1 MGLSSLFSKKPQQT
15 GSADE
20 IEGEYSSRAEEASQ
34 TVRGR
39 GKRKAAKASTEPLD
53 PVLPEKKR
61 ARRRLVG
68 AVALVIAAV
77 IGLPMVFDSEPKPL
91 PDDIAIQIPSK
102 DQPVP
107 RQDGARPAAAV
118 PAGAALDQ
126 HEEVV
131 DTHAS
136 LPVAAAS
143 QTGLASPKDST
154 KADPLRTQK
163 VAPSESDNSG
173 ADTDHRAAGA
183 TSKERLAVTKSKP
196 ATTPAADGVKQS
208 DGKAPAALAKAQKP
222 ASVAANPGGAS
233 DSSAH
238 STDSDAARARAILD
252 GDADPAVKDVVKPAA
267 KPGHIVLQV
276 AALTSR
282 DKVAELQGKLKA
294 AGIASHTQTV
304 ATDSGERI
312 RVRIGPFATKEEA
325 DRARARL
332 QGIGLSGSVVPG

>member
-20 IEGEYSSRAEEASQ
+20 NEGEYSSRAEEASQ
-34 TVRGR
+34 AVRGKA
-39 GKRKAAKASTEPLD
+39 KRKAGKSSSEPLD

-102 DQPVP
+102 DQPLP
-107 RQDGARPAAAV
+107 RQNGSRPAATV

-126 HEEVV
+126 REEMV
-131 DTHAS
+131 DPHAAV
-136 LPVAAAS
+136 PGGGAS
-143 QTGLASPKDST
+143 QTGLTAPKAGT
-154 KADPLRTQK
+154 KADPLREQTI
-163 VAPSESDNSG
+163 APSESDNSV
-173 ADTDHRAAGA
+173 ADTNHRTAGAAGTDHPTVA
-183 TSKERLAVTKSKP
+183 KSNP
-196 ATTPAADGVKQS
+196 ATTPVANGVKQP
-208 DGKAPAALAKAQKP
+208 DGRAPAALAKTPKP
-222 ASVAANPGGAS
+222 ATVTAS
-233 DSSAH
+233 DSTARS
-238 STDSDAARARAILD
+238 SDSDAARARAILD
-252 GDADPAVKDVVKPAA
+252 GDADPAAKDVGKPAV

-325 DRARARL
+325 DRARTRL
-332 QGIGLSGSVVPG
+332 QGLGLSGSVVPG